1 MSDKKN
7 IDRLFQEQLKNFE
20 ATPDDA
26 VWEHI
31 HNRLHNNKRK
41 RRILIPIWWKLGG
54 IAAILTLL
62 FTVGNVM
69 LNKTTEINT
78 HNSVVDSNATKNASE
93 ETPKSNIDFKD
104 VITKKEGDSKIVN
117 NSSKS
122 KTLENNKTTT
132 IANSETSTH
141 NTKSENNT
149 VTNSNIKTKK
159 NTSNTSLA
167 QQKRLTNNTNA
178 IVKQIPNLP
187 KLNTSSDI
195 KNKSEINQLLQPSE
209 NQNTVSKTPTI
220 KEEVLNEEQNIIETP
235 ETSIENA
242 IAEASTTKED
252 EKEEKLNKWSISS
265 NVAPV
270 YFNTLGKGSS
280 IDNQFVNNTKDGE
293 INMSYGIA
301 GTYALNHKLKI
312 RAGVNKLA
320 LGYSTNDVIAFNGID
335 ARVRQG
341 NIKFKDNTITFM
353 STESLSYVS
362 VPEIVNTN
370 IKGALDQRF
379 GFIEIPLEL
388 EYSVIAKKI
397 GVNVIGGFSTL
408 FLTQNEVF
416 SVLEG
421 DRRLIGEATNISN
434 TSYSANFGLG
444 LDYKISKK
452 IKVNLEPTFKYQLNT
467 FSNSSGNFK
476 PYFIGVYTGLS
487 YKF

>member
-416 SVLEG
+416 SVLKG

-476 PYFIGVYTGLS
+476 PYFICVYTGLS